1 MWLVLEARAAAALQ
15 IQPRISQ
22 PGSGKGE
29 QVQHC
34 TPKAK
39 PAPLVLFCSRTS
51 RAEAWCLLLLNTS
64 ELTESAGGFP

>member
-34 TPKAK
+34 TPKVK
-39 PAPLVLFCSRTS
+39 PAPLVLFCSRTL
-51 RAEAWCLLLLNTS
+51 RAEAWRLLLLNTS